1 MQNQTLN
8 DFVLISIPS
17 NVLEEAGIQ
26 PNALIQYQAEDG
38 KIIMEAVDEM
48 VPLVCSGECEECPV
62 KGQKAREKKEE
73 EITLLEFLN
82 NLSEEQQRAALIHL
96 SVSWAQKV
104 GGDFG
109 V

>member
-8 DFVLISIPS
+8 DFVLMSIPS
-17 NVLEEAGIQ
+17 DVLEEAGIQ
-26 PNALIQYQAEDG
+26 PNALIQYHADEG
-38 KIIMEAVDEM
+38 RVIMEMVDE
-48 VPLVCSGECEECPV
+48 VAPLICSGDCNDCP
-62 KGQKAREKKEE
+62 ARGKRVAAKKE

-104 GGDFG
+104 GGDLG

>member
-8 DFVLISIPS
+8 EFVLLSVPS
-17 NVLEEAGIQ
+17 EVLEEAGIM
-26 PNALIQYQAEDG
+26 PNALIQYSVDDG
-38 KIIMEAVDEM
+38 KIIMEIVDEV
-48 VPLVCSGECEECPV
+48 VPLICKEECNDCPIN
-62 KGQKAREKKEE
+62 GQRATEKQD

-96 SVSWAQKV
+96 SVLWAQKV
-104 GGDFG
+104 GGDLG

>member
-1 MQNQTLN
+1 MQNQTLK
-8 DFVLISIPS
+8 DFVLMSIPAD
-17 NVLEEAGIQ
+17 VLEEAGIQ
-26 PNALIQYQAEDG
+26 PNALIQYQVDDG
-38 KIIMEAVDEM
+38 KIIMEMVDEV
-48 VPLVCSGECEECPV
+48 VPIVCSGECKECPV
-62 KGQKAREKKEE
+62 KGQKAIEKKE

-104 GGDFG
+104 GGDLG

>member
-8 DFVLISIPS
+8 DFVLMAIPS
-17 NVLEEAGIQ
+17 EVLEEAKIL
-26 PNALIQYQAEDG
+26 PNALIQYHADDG
-38 KIIMEAVDEM
+38 KIIMEMVDE
-48 VPLVCSGECEECPV
+48 VTPLVCNGECDECPV
-62 KGQKAREKKEE
+62 KGQKMLEKKEE
-73 EITLLEFLN
+73 LTLLEFLN

-104 GGDFG
+104 GGDLG

>member
-8 DFVLISIPS
+8 DFVLMSIPS
-17 NVLEEAGIQ
+17 NVLEEAGIM
-26 PNALIQYQAEDG
+26 PNALIQYRAEDG
-38 KIIMEAVDEM
+38 KIIMEVVDE
-48 VPLVCSGECEECPV
+48 VVSLVCGGECNDCPV
-62 KGQKAREKKEE
+62 KGQKAREKKE

-104 GGDFG
+104 GGDLG

>member
-8 DFVLISIPS
+8 DFVLISIPAD
-17 NVLEEAGIQ
+17 VLEEAGIQ

-38 KIIMEAVDEM
+38 KIIMEMVDEIA
-48 VPLVCSGECEECPV
+48 PLVCSGECNDCPV
-62 KGQKAREKKEE
+62 KGQKATEKKE

-82 NLSEEQQRAALIHL
+82 DLSEEQQRAALIHL
-96 SVSWAQKV
+96 SVLWAQKV
-104 GGDFG
+104 GDLG

>member
-8 DFVLISIPS
+8 DFVLMSIPS
-17 NVLEEAGIQ
+17 DVLEEAGIQ
-26 PNALIQYQAEDG
+26 PNALIQYHADDG
-38 KIIMEAVDEM
+38 KVIMEMVDEV
-48 VPLVCSGECEECPV
+48 VPLVCSGECNECPV
-62 KGQKAREKKEE
+62 KGQKTMEKKE

-104 GGDFG
+104 GGDLG

>member
-8 DFVLISIPS
+8 DFVLMSIPS

-38 KIIMEAVDEM
+38 KIIMEAVDE
-48 VPLVCSGECEECPV
+48 VVSLVCSGECDDCPV
-62 KGQKAREKKEE
+62 KGQKKIEKQNEM
-73 EITLLEFLN
+73 TLLEFLN

>member
-8 DFVLISIPS
+8 DFVLISIPAD
-17 NVLEEAGIQ
+17 VLEEAGIQ

-38 KIIMEAVDEM
+38 KIIMEMVDEIA
-48 VPLVCSGECEECPV
+48 PLVCSGECNECPA
-62 KGQKAREKKEE
+62 KGQKARSKNEE
-73 EITLLEFLN
+73 MTLLEFLN

-104 GGDFG
+104 GGDLG

>member
-8 DFVLISIPS
+8 DLVLMSIPA
-17 NVLEEAGIQ
+17 NVLEEAGIK

-38 KIIMEAVDEM
+38 RIIMEMVDEV
-48 VPLVCSGECEECPV
+48 VPFVCSGECDECPA
-62 KGQKAREKKEE
+62 KGQKARSKKEE
-73 EITLLEFLN
+73 MTLLEFLN
-82 NLSEEQQRAALIHL
+82 DLSEEQQRAALIHL

-104 GGDFG
+104 GGDLG

>member
-1 MQNQTLN
+1 M
-8 DFVLISIPS
+8 SIPS
-17 NVLEEAGIQ
+17 DVLEEAGIQ
-26 PNALIQYQAEDG
+26 PNALIQYQVEDG
-38 KIIMEAVDEM
+38 KIIMEMVDE
-48 VPLVCSGECEECPV
+48 VLPIVCSGECNECPAR
-62 KGQKAREKKEE
+62 GQRVMAKKE

-104 GGDFG
+104 GGDLG

>member
-8 DFVLISIPS
+8 EFVLMSVPS
-17 NVLEEAGIQ
+17 EVLEEAGIL
-26 PNALIQYQAEDG
+26 PNALIQYSVDDG
-38 KIIMEAVDEM
+38 KIIMEMVDEV
-48 VPLVCSGECEECPV
+48 VPLVCKGECEACPV
-62 KGQKAREKKEE
+62 KGQKAIEKKE

-104 GGDFG
+104 GGDLG

>member
-8 DFVLISIPS
+8 DFVLMSIPS
-17 NVLEEAGIQ
+17 NVLEEAGIM

-38 KIIMEAVDEM
+38 KIIMEAVDE
-48 VPLVCSGECEECPV
+48 VVSLVCSGECHDCPV
-62 KGQKAREKKEE
+62 KGQKAREKKE

-96 SVSWAQKV
+96 SVLWAQKI
-104 GGDFG
+104 GGDLG

>member
-8 DFVLISIPS
+8 DFVLMSIPS
-17 NVLEEAGIQ
+17 DVLEEAGIQ
-26 PNALIQYQAEDG
+26 PNALIQYYADEG
-38 KIIMEAVDEM
+38 RVIMEMVDE
-48 VPLVCSGECEECPV
+48 VAPLICSGNCNDCPAR
-62 KGQKAREKKEE
+62 GQRVAAKKE

-104 GGDFG
+104 GGDLG